1 MDTRQYGSDCEKI
14 VGYFFH
20 HYPYFGVRSEEDGV
34 NLRVAFDVVQT
45 LHEIEFGRKMV
56 SVWGITDAL

>member
-1 MDTRQYGSDCEKI
+1 MDEI
-14 VGYFFH
+14 WH
-20 HYPYFGVRSEEDGV
+20 HCPYFGGRSEEDGI

-45 LHEIEFGRKMV
+45 MHEIEFGRKMV

>member
-1 MDTRQYGSDCEKI
+1 MDEI
-14 VGYFFH
+14 WH
-20 HYPYFGVRSEEDGV
+20 HCPYFGVRSEEDGI

-45 LHEIEFGRKMV
+45 MHEIEFGRKMV